1 MSGKWIYIGR
11 RDLMLVHSSGFLT
24 NPVPCESA
32 LRPLEEIAECQLVGH
47 ERRGPLLV
55 VELNWNKVEDESKAR
70 ATIWKAVEE
79 YNDTV
84 MAWSRVQ
91 HQEALVIL
99 PRGSHLERSDKGTIK
114 RGVNVKKFEQE
125 IYLGY
130 ENWDR
135 AAPLA
140 KA

>member
-32 LRPLEEIAECQLVGH
+32 LRPL
-47 ERRGPLLV
+47 V

-70 ATIWKAVEE
+70 ANIWKAVEE

-84 MAWSRVQ
+84 MTWARLE
-91 HQEALVIL
+91 HPEALVIL
-99 PRGSHLERSDKGTIK
+99 PRGSHLERSDKETIK
-114 RGVNVKKFEQE
+114 RAVNLKKFEQE
-125 IYLGY
+125 INQGY
-130 ENWDR
+130 ENWDS